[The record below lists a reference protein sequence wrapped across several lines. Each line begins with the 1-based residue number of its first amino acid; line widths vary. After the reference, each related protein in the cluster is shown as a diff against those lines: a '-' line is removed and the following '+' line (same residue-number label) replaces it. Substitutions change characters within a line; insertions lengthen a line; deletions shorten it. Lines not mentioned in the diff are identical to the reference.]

1 MITKGYFGF
10 FKDMKE
16 GLLSGWPESIF
27 VTVHKSLKRH
37 SYSLTLERNMWYSAL
52 TSSRDHVLFRILPL
66 VCVRT
71 PSSRPSEFPAHLLF
85 CFYLHSV
92 PLFPISHFA
101 KATKSTSDRSPISA
115 DQMSS
120 GQRLGPDTFCRGA
133 GQALKAQRGIWKER
147 GVCHNSRHGW
157 A

>member
-1 MITKGYFGF
+1 MIRKGYFGF

-27 VTVHKSLKRH
+27 VTVSKSFKRN
-37 SYSLTLERNMWYSAL
+37 SYSLTLGHSVWYTVL
-52 TSSRDHVLFRILPL
+52 TSSCDYVLFRIFPL
-66 VCVRT
+66 VCMCT
-71 PSSRPSEFPAHLLF
+71 YPSSHPSEFSAHLLF

-120 GQRLGPDTFCRGA
+120 EQRLGPDTFCRGA
-133 GQALKAQRGIWKER
+133 GQALKAQRGNLEGKR
-147 GVCHNSRHGW
+147 DVS
-157 A
+157 